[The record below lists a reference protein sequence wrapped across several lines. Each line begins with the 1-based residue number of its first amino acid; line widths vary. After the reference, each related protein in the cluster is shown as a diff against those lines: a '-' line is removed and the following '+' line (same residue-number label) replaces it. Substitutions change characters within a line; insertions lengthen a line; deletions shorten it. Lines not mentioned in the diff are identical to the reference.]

1 MKQKTNASTLSSLSD
16 VIKKYRTPLLCLVFA
31 LLLAFPIFVQQSS
44 YIVSIGVKILMYA
57 MLATAL
63 NVVNGYTGQLNIGM
77 AAFYAIGAYTAGL
90 LATKANVDFWI
101 LLPAAGLVTALFGLL
116 VSLPTRRLAGTYLA
130 LVTLGLSEIVRLI
143 IQNWNTA
150 VSYTHLRAHET

>member
-63 NVVNGYTGQLNIGM
+63 NVVNGYT
-77 AAFYAIGAYTAGL
+77 
-90 LATKANVDFWI
+90 
-101 LLPAAGLVTALFGLL
+101 
-116 VSLPTRRLAGTYLA
+116 
-130 LVTLGLSEIVRLI
+130 
-143 IQNWNTA
+143 
-150 VSYTHLRAHET
+150 